1 MNQPPD
7 SPKEP
12 LQNLDKTAESLSGGT
27 SQEDFQDCAA
37 PLSQPTLF
45 GSIRTYFI
53 TGIVV
58 TAPITITLYLT
69 WVFITFVD
77 RNVEDLIPEIYNPN
91 QYLPFSVPGLG
102 LLVAA
107 VFFIAV
113 GWLARNFLGKLI
125 IRVYEYV
132 LHRMPVVSTI
142 YGAFKQIF
150 ETISASQSQAF
161 REVVLLEYP
170 RRGVYSVGFVTG
182 TTKGAVARATEKDT
196 VNVFV
201 PTTPNPTSGYL
212 LFVPKEELHYLD
224 LTIEEGVKL
233 VVSAGII
240 TPPDKK

>member
-1 MNQPPD
+1 MEN
-7 SPKEP
+7 
-12 LQNLDKTAESLSGGT
+12 SGKVSHASSEGV
-27 SQEDFQDCAA
+27 SQEDLQDPAA
-37 PLSQPTLF
+37 STVKATLF
-45 GSIRTYFI
+45 GSIRAYFI

-125 IRVYEYV
+125 IRIYEYV
-132 LHRMPVVSTI
+132 LHRMPVVSTL

-182 TTKGAVARATEKDT
+182 TTKGEVARATEQDT

-212 LFVPKEELHYLD
+212 LFVPKEELHYLN

-240 TPPDKK
+240 TPPDRK

>member
-1 MNQPPD
+1 MNQSHEPPKD
-7 SPKEP
+7 SSVISG
-12 LQNLDKTAESLSGGT
+12 KTSDQSSEG
-27 SQEDFQDCAA
+27 DFQDAA
-37 PLSQPTLF
+37 AQAVKPTLF
-45 GSIRTYFI
+45 GSIRAYFI

-102 LLVAA
+102 LFVAA

-125 IRVYEYV
+125 IRFYEYV
-132 LHRMPVVSTI
+132 LHRMPVISTV

-170 RRGVYSVGFVTG
+170 RKGVYSVGFVTG
-182 TTKGAVARATEKDT
+182 KTKGTVAQAIDKDT

-212 LFVPKEELHYLD
+212 LFVPKEDLHYLD

-240 TPPDKK
+240 TPPDK